1 MNLPQTEQDVIQ
13 TPFLFTKIM
22 GTSQFFQVCKWKTT
36 YEKLRKAPQSIH
48 LTLLYEEGQW
58 ISL

>member
-1 MNLPQTEQDVIQ
+1 MPQTEQDVIQ
-13 TPFLFTKIM
+13 TSLFTNIM
-22 GTSQFFQVCKWKTT
+22 GTSQFYQVRKWKVT
-36 YEKLRKAPQSIH
+36 YEQLRKAPQSIH